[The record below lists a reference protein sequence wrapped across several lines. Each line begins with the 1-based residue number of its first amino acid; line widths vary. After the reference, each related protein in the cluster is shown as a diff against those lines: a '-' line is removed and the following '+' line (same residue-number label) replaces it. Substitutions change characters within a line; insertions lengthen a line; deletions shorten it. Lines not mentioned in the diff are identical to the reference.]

1 LFLELAQMRLPV
13 GQTLLAPHELCQ
25 LLVDLLLLREDTL
38 LDLDNPRAVLCNL
51 VVDLRAELDRLFTR
65 ADLGFASKV
74 LDFAPSL
81 VEELTALLPR
91 GPEPRLPECTDRDS
105 PSESPD
111 DETDEYPDGN
121 EHEQLLGRLSA
132 THRGAHPAVGPAR
145 GVPNR

>member
-1 LFLELAQMRLPV
+1 DQILRALEQRRLRLVDGHPGDALERRELLPSRLLVLFLELAQMRLSV

-65 ADLGFASKV
+65 ADLGLASKV

-81 VEELTALLPR
+81 
-91 GPEPRLPECTDRDS
+91 
-105 PSESPD
+105 
-111 DETDEYPDGN
+111 
-121 EHEQLLGRLSA
+121 
-132 THRGAHPAVGPAR
+132 
-145 GVPNR
+145 